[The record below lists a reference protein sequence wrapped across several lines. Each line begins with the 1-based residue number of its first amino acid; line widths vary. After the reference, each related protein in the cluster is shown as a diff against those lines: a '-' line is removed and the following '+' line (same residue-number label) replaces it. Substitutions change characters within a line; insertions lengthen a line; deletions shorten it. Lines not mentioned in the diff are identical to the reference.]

1 MTPSNRIAVD
11 VALMVAASSPNP
23 YRCGGD
29 NTGTACRRAE
39 MKRIK
44 EVEARINAALKAWLK
59 REVAK

>member
-11 VALMVAASSPNP
+11 AALMVAVSSPNP

-29 NTGTACRRAE
+29 NTGAAYRRVD
-39 MKRIK
+39 MKRINK
-44 EVEARINAALKAWLK
+44 VEARINAALKAWLN